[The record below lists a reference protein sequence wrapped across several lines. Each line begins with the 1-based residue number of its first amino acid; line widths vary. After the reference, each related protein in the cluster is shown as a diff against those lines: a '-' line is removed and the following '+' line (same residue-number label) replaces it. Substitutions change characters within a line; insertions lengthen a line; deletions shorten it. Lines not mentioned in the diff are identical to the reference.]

1 MAKRIL
7 FFLLF
12 RPPNAIP
19 TKPSTGKIRA
29 AYSGD
34 FLVAPVFWAAKA
46 LCPLPEVF
54 TVMVT
59 VPLADV
65 ATGLKVHEAPTGK
78 PVQPK
83 VIMPRVESSS
93 SRSKTNVAGLPAFT
107 VAVAACGVMTIGGP
121 RRAVSMAV
129 SFEVLVSPPPETVA
143 VLKKLFPIPRPIF
156 VVSVITG

>member
-1 MAKRIL
+1 MARRIL
-7 FFLLF
+7 FFLFF

-19 TKPSTGKIRA
+19 TNPNTGKIRA
-29 AYSGD
+29 AYNGG
-34 FLVAPVFWAAKA
+34 FLVTPVFWLAKA

-59 VPLADV
+59 VPLAEV

-83 VIMPRVESSS
+83 VIMPRVGSSS
-93 SRSKTNVAGLPAFT
+93 STSKTNVAGFPAFT
-107 VAVAACGVMTIGGP
+107 VAVEECGVITMGGP
-121 RRAVSMAV
+121 SSAVSMAV

-156 VVSVITG
+156 VLRVIGG